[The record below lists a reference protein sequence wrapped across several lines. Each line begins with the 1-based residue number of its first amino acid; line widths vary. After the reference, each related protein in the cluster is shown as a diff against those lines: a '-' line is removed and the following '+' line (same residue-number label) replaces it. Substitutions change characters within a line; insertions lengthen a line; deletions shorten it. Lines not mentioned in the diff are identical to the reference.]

1 MDIYCLGGKTW
12 LICGPKEAKT
22 IQYTL
27 LGAAQRP
34 PKGYIAKFGFLW
46 AANQPGFSPQAVNIH
61 HPTELLCFK
70 FWLGMQP
77 TILPYPNLKVKDE
90 EHQCTQCTYPRQGE
104 VSTCTENWCCNEC
117 YTLGPK
123 TILKCQGQSRKT
135 PMYTTYISAS
145 KGSSNLHWNLVLQW
159 LLLT

>member
-1 MDIYCLGGKTW
+1 MDIYCPGGKTW

-27 LGAAQRP
+27 LGAAKPP

-77 TILPYPNLKVKDE
+77 HNYLGETIARLNRSENLGFGVAQSENKNLTGCCEPGQLIELWNK
-90 EHQCTQCTYPRQGE
+90 QNNKNNCT
-104 VSTCTENWCCNEC
+104 ST
-117 YTLGPK
+117 GGRRPQPK
-123 TILKCQGQSRKT
+123 LET
-135 PMYTTYISAS
+135 
-145 KGSSNLHWNLVLQW
+145 
-159 LLLT
+159 